1 MAKLERLLGLG
12 GLVIMMAGLGG
23 CTYGPV
29 AGNPLLV
36 QPDLALGQVEN
47 PIFVPQGSSGYPM
60 VFDRTY
66 DIVSEYFHVKRSNR
80 FDGLI
85 VTWPLITAGYLDAP
99 RLGLYDADELLQATF
114 QTIRRFAV
122 VRITPAAVG
131 GFLIDVQVHKE
142 LEDLPVPMHSGGGLA
157 VLRTEA
163 PIERQTEVVTPLIP
177 THGWIPIG
185 RDHALER
192 VILERMR
199 ECL

>member
-1 MAKLERLLGLG
+1 MRA
-12 GLVIMMAGLGG
+12 GLVLAAILLSFSATDALAQAPAE
-23 CTYGPV
+23 TQPRPV
-29 AGNPLLV
+29 RRKSM
-36 QPDLALGQVEN
+36 LAAYALSVG
-47 PIFVPQGSSGYPM
+47 
-60 VFDRTY
+60 
-66 DIVSEYFHVKRSNR
+66 
-80 FDGLI
+80 
-85 VTWPLITAGYLDAP
+85 
-99 RLGLYDADELLQATF
+99 AT
-114 QTIRRFAV
+114 
-122 VRITPAAVG
+122 ITPAAVG

-142 LEDLPVPMHSGGGLA
+142 LEDLPAPMHSGGGLA